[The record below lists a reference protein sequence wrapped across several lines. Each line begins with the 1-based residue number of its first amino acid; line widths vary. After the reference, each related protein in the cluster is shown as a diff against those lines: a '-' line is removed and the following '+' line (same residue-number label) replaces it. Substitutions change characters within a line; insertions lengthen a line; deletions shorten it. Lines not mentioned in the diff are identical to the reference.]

1 MHQTKLIMHGHWIYD
16 HDTGWKLAVYPIAT
30 QTALRGNH
38 PVVIASESALPE
50 LGSPCD
56 AIEKIFNSPHESIR
70 TLVMYNL
77 GPFDEP
83 GYSEPLDMYLVCPI
97 ANIKDGITHP
107 VITQEGYMYVEDL
120 GIGENPEDDEPLDS
134 AIHDAL
140 LRLEAPHQFT
150 CE

>member
-1 MHQTKLIMHGHWIYD
+1 MHKTKLIMHGHWIYE
-16 HDTGWKLAVYPIAT
+16 HDSGWKLAVYPIAT
-30 QTALRGNH
+30 KTAIRGDH
-38 PVVIASESALPE
+38 PVIIAREFAMRD
-50 LGSPCD
+50 LGTSCD
-56 AIEKIFNSPHESIR
+56 MIEKIFASPKDSIR

-77 GPFDEP
+77 GSFDEP
-83 GYSEPLDMYLVCPI
+83 DIAETLDLYLVCST

-120 GIGENPEDDEPLDS
+120 GIGDNPEEDEPLDS